1 MKNIRNYDSYKFSYK
16 SAFISFLFF
25 RRIQKQESNFQQ
37 AGGLVMRNV
46 SVFL

>member
-1 MKNIRNYDSYKFSYK
+1 MKNIRNYDSYKFGYK